1 MGVPNVFRTLAASGV
16 LCALAISLPS
26 ANLARKSTQ
35 KPGSKPTAVSNG
47 ATLYKRNCAVC
58 HGDDAKGGSAPDSK
72 LFTEPAPDLTTLAKR
87 HNGKFPSEFVSTVLR
102 SGVKMPEHGS
112 AEMPVWGTI
121 FKANVKSDDA
131 QVTKRID
138 ALVAYLESIQLK

>member
-1 MGVPNVFRTLAASGV
+1 MCIAAICFSG
-16 LCALAISLPS
+16 ASFAGQSS
-26 ANLARKSTQ
+26 K
-35 KPGSKPTAVSNG
+35 KPRAKAPVASEG
-47 ATLYKRNCAVC
+47 ASLYKRNCAVC

-87 HNGKFPSEFVSTVLR
+87 HHGKFPTGYVSTVLR
-102 SGVKMPEHGS
+102 GGVKVPDHGP

-121 FKANVKSDDA
+121 FKASAKSDDA

-138 ALVAYLESIQLK
+138 ALVAYLESIQVK